1 MSASEKLLH
10 IDTPV
15 NLAEVKVAFNVGALA
30 LKEICRLAFST
41 SSSSKTTSPI
51 GTPGVT
57 RLRSFRRG
65 RSSGGCCS

>member
-1 MSASEKLLH
+1 
-10 IDTPV
+10 
-15 NLAEVKVAFNVGALA
+15 

-57 RLRSFRRG
+57 WLRSFRRG